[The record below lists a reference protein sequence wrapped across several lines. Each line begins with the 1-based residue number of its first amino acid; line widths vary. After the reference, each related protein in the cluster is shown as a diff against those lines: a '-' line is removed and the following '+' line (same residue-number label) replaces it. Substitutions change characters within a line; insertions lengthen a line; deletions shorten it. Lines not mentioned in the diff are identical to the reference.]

1 MAENMFEIRKN
12 DRRKQI
18 IEENLD
24 VADQI
29 LSTNPNLNILQN
41 ESEIDELQEEVVD
54 KEKLEVIEQKEN
66 QQEQLI
72 ETEDSPVQFK
82 LSLLKREKIKKDT
95 YNYYLEDSIDDLA
108 GILSNTMEISK
119 SEVVSLL
126 LKSAILTN
134 EDIQGL
140 AEINEEVKKLL
151 EKLKK

>member
-1 MAENMFEIRKN
+1 MAENMFEIRQN
-12 DRRKQI
+12 DRRRQI

-29 LSTNPNLNILQN
+29 LATNPNMSQVENKIE
-41 ESEIDELQEEVVD
+41 ESQEETVVEQPEI
-54 KEKLEVIEQKEN
+54 KEEKPVK
-66 QQEQLI
+66 QE
-72 ETEDSPVQFK
+72 DNPVFK
-82 LSLLKREKIKKDT
+82 LSLLKKEKIKKDT
-95 YNYYLEDSIDDLA
+95 FNSYLEDALDDLA
-108 GILSNTMEISK
+108 GILGNKMGISK

-140 AEINEEVKKLL
+140 AETDIEVKKLL

>member
-1 MAENMFEIRKN
+1 MAENMFEIRQS
-12 DRRKQI
+12 DRRKKI

-29 LSTNPNLNILQN
+29 LATNPSMNILQSEN
-41 ESEIDELQEEVVD
+41 EIGEPQEEVV
-54 KEKLEVIEQKEN
+54 IEQPEIKE
-66 QQEQLI
+66 EKPTEL
-72 ETEDSPVQFK
+72 EDSPVFK
-82 LSLLKREKIKKDT
+82 LSLLKKEKIKKNT
-95 YNYYLEDSIDDLA
+95 FNYYLEDALDDLA
-108 GILSNTMEISK
+108 GILGNKMGISK

-140 AEINEEVKKLL
+140 AETDIEVKKLL

>member
-1 MAENMFEIRKN
+1 MK
-12 DRRKQI
+12 
-18 IEENLD
+18 
-24 VADQI
+24 
-29 LSTNPNLNILQN
+29 
-41 ESEIDELQEEVVD
+41 
-54 KEKLEVIEQKEN
+54 
-66 QQEQLI
+66 
-72 ETEDSPVQFK
+72 
-82 LSLLKREKIKKDT
+82 KIKKNT
-95 YNYYLEDSIDDLA
+95 FNYYLEDSIDDLA

>member
-1 MAENMFEIRKN
+1 MFEIRKN
-12 DRRKQI
+12 DRRRQI

-29 LSTNPNLNILQN
+29 LSTNPSINILQN
-41 ESEIDELQEEVVD
+41 ESEINESQEEVVVE
-54 KEKLEVIEQKEN
+54 EKAEVIEQKEV
-66 QQEQLI
+66 QQEQPTEI
-72 ETEDSPVQFK
+72 EDNPIQFK

-95 YNYYLEDSIDDLA
+95 YNYYLEDSIDELA
-108 GILSNTMEISK
+108 GILSDKMEISK

-134 EDIQGL
+134 EDINGL
-140 AEINEEVKKLL
+140 AEADVEVKKLL

>member
-1 MAENMFEIRKN
+1 MAENMFEIRQN
-12 DRRKQI
+12 DRRRQI

-29 LSTNPNLNILQN
+29 LATNPNMSQVENKIE
-41 ESEIDELQEEVVD
+41 ESQEETVVEQPEI
-54 KEKLEVIEQKEN
+54 KEEKPVK
-66 QQEQLI
+66 QE
-72 ETEDSPVQFK
+72 DNPVFK
-82 LSLLKREKIKKDT
+82 LSLLKKEKIKKDT
-95 YNYYLEDSIDDLA
+95 FNYYLEDALDDLA
-108 GILSNTMEISK
+108 GILGNKMGISK

-140 AEINEEVKKLL
+140 AETDIEVKKLL

>member
-18 IEENLD
+18 IEENLN

-29 LSTNPNLNILQN
+29 LATNPSMNILQN

-54 KEKLEVIEQKEN
+54 KKKVEIVEQKEI
-66 QQEQLI
+66 QQEQPI

-82 LSLLKREKIKKDT
+82 LSLLKREKIKKNT
-95 YNYYLEDSIDDLA
+95 FNYYLEDSIDDLA

>member
-1 MAENMFEIRKN
+1 MAENMFEIRQN
-12 DRRKQI
+12 DRRRQI

-29 LSTNPNLNILQN
+29 LATNPNMSQVENKIE
-41 ESEIDELQEEVVD
+41 ESQEETVVEQPEI
-54 KEKLEVIEQKEN
+54 KEEKPVEQ
-66 QQEQLI
+66 
-72 ETEDSPVQFK
+72 EDNPVFK
-82 LSLLKREKIKKDT
+82 LSLLKKEKIKKDT
-95 YNYYLEDSIDDLA
+95 FNYYLEDALDDLA
-108 GILSNTMEISK
+108 GILGNKMGISK

-140 AEINEEVKKLL
+140 AETDIEVKKLL

>member
-1 MAENMFEIRKN
+1 MFEIRKN

-54 KEKLEVIEQKEN
+54 EEKLEVIEQKEN

-134 EDIQGL
+134 EIGR
-140 AEINEEVKKLL
+140 AHV
-151 EKLKK
+151 

>member
-54 KEKLEVIEQKEN
+54 EEKLEVIEQKEN

>member
-1 MAENMFEIRKN
+1 MAENMFEIRQN
-12 DRRKQI
+12 DRRRQI

-29 LSTNPNLNILQN
+29 LATNPNMSQVENKIE
-41 ESEIDELQEEVVD
+41 ESQEETVVEQPEI
-54 KEKLEVIEQKEN
+54 KEEKPVEQEN
-66 QQEQLI
+66 N
-72 ETEDSPVQFK
+72 PVFK
-82 LSLLKREKIKKDT
+82 LSLLKKEKIKKDT
-95 YNYYLEDSIDDLA
+95 FNYYLEDALDDLA
-108 GILSNTMEISK
+108 GILGNKMGISK

-140 AEINEEVKKLL
+140 AETDIEVKKLL